1 MRITINSKNI
11 HDAREYSC
19 HNKCGQVI
27 SIRFNSFTD
36 EFKCT
41 VMELI
46 RMIFYFYC
54 RGYSVET
61 VHKEMAHGISRS
73 GGIDMSK

>member
-1 MRITINSKNI
+1 MRITINSRNI
-11 HDAREYSC
+11 HDAREYTC
-19 HNKCGQVI
+19 HNKCGQAL
-27 SIRFNSFTD
+27 SIRYGSFLD

-41 VMELI
+41 IMEILRI
-46 RMIFYFYC
+46 IFYYYC

-61 VHKEMAHGISRS
+61 VHKEISYGISRS